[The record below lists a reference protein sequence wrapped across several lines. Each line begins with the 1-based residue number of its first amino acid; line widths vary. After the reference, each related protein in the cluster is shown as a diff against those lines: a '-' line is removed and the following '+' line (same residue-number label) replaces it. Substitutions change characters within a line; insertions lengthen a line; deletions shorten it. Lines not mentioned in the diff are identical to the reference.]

1 MMHPLMMR
9 GAAAALGLLLAAAA
23 PAATADTPPTTQFI
37 FEEVVLLAPDM
48 KVGKTPFGN
57 RNIVP
62 IIGGTFEGPGIKG
75 TIIPGGWDWQLGAEG
90 CFRLEAN
97 YMLRTDDNVI
107 INILNRGTAC
117 QQPGQPATRLITA
130 PSFEAPVGRY
140 GWLNDG
146 AYLGTL
152 DVAKVDGKPAVK
164 IRIYK
169 AR

>member
-1 MMHPLMMR
+1 MIRSITRL
-9 GAAAALGLLLAAAA
+9 AVAALGLIGSLSAAAA
-23 PAATADTPPTTQFI
+23 PTEVPPTSEFM
-37 FEEVVLLAPDM
+37 FEEVVLLAADV

-62 IIGGTFEGPGIKG
+62 IIGGTFEGPSIKG

-97 YMLRTDDNVI
+97 YMLRTDDGVV
-107 INILNRGTAC
+107 INILNRASAC
-117 QQPGQPATRLITA
+117 QQPGQPPARLITS
-130 PSFEAPVGRY
+130 PSFEAPIGRY

-152 DVAKVDGKPAVK
+152 DLTKVDGKPAVR

>member
-1 MMHPLMMR
+1 MMR
-9 GAAAALGLLLAAAA
+9 NVMIRGALATLGLLLAPAAL
-23 PAATADTPPTTQFI
+23 AATADAPPTAQFV
-37 FEEVVLLAPDM
+37 FEETVLLAPDM

-75 TIIPGGWDWQLGAEG
+75 TIIPGGWDWQLGSEG

-97 YMLRTDDNVI
+97 YMLRTDDNVV
-107 INILNRGTAC
+107 INILNRGSAC
-117 QQPGQPATRLITA
+117 QQPGQPAARLITS
-130 PSFEAPVGRY
+130 PSFEAPIGRY

-146 AYLGTL
+146 AYLGTI
-152 DVAKVDGKPAVK
+152 DVTKVDGKPAVR

-169 AR
+169 AH

>member
-1 MMHPLMMR
+1 MMKMTGLLAASALVLCAP
-9 GAAAALGLLLAAAA
+9 AAAAV
-23 PAATADTPPTTQFI
+23 PDMPPTSEFM
-37 FEEVVLLAPDM
+37 FEEVVLLAADV

-62 IIGGTFEGPGIKG
+62 IVGGTFAGPNIKG

-97 YMLRTDDNVI
+97 YMLRTDDGVV
-107 INILNRGTAC
+107 INILNRGSAC
-117 QQPGQPATRLITA
+117 QQPGQPQTRLITS
-130 PSFEAPVGRY
+130 PSFEAPIGRY

-152 DVAKVDGKPAVK
+152 DVTKVDGKPAVR